1 MKDIIIGVVALAVV
15 LLFFLYQKPRTK
27 RYKLPPG
34 PKALPVIGNL
44 HQLPKQNPQRSFYEW
59 AKKYGPILSYK
70 IGSRTMVIISSAD
83 LAKELLKTQDVNFA
97 DRPPHR
103 GHEVISYGRRNL
115 GMGHFTPYYREIR
128 KMGMNHLFSPSRVAT
143 FKHVREEEA
152 KRMMAKIEKAGEK
165 SEAVDISELML
176 TFTNSVVCRQA
187 FGKKYNEDGE
197 EMKRFIQILY
207 GTQSVLGKIF
217 FSDFFPYTRYILDD
231 LTSQTTYMKECF
243 ERQDNYLQEVVNET
257 LDPNRVK
264 PETDSMIDLLMEIY
278 KDQSF
283 ATEFTIE
290 NVKAVILDIVVA
302 GTDTAAAAV
311 VWGMTYLMKYPKVM
325 KKAQDEVRDYV
336 REKGSTFVTEDD
348 VKNLPYFKAL
358 VKETLRIEPVIPL
371 LIPRCCIKDTKIAGY
386 DIPAGTTIN
395 VNAWSLSRDE
405 KEWGP
410 NPDEFRPERFLEK
423 DVDFKGTDYEFLP
436 FGSGRRMCP
445 GMRLGTAMLEV
456 PYANL
461 LLNFNFKLPNGMK
474 PEDINMDVMTGLA
487 MHKSDHLKLVPE
499 KVYN

>member
-34 PKALPVIGNL
+34 PTALPVIGNL
-44 HQLPKQNPQRSFYEW
+44 HQLPKHNPQRFFYEW

-70 IGSRTMVIISSAD
+70 IGSRTMVIISSAE

-115 GMGHFTPYYREIR
+115 GMGHYTPYYREIR
-128 KMGMNHLFSPSRVAT
+128 KMGMNHLFSPTRVAT

-152 KRMMAKIEKAGEK
+152 KRMMAKINKAAEM

-207 GTQSVLGKIF
+207 GTQSVLGMVF

-231 LTSQTTYMKECF
+231 LTSLTTYMKECF
-243 ERQDNYLQEVVNET
+243 KRQDTYLQEVVNET

-283 ATEFTIE
+283 ASEFTIE
-290 NVKAVILDIVVA
+290 NVKAVVLDIVVA

-371 LIPRCCIKDTKIAGY
+371 LIPRCCIQDTKIAGY
-386 DIPAGTTIN
+386 DIPAGTTVN

-423 DVDFKGTDYEFLP
+423 EVDFKGTDYEFIP

-461 LLNFNFKLPNGMK
+461 LLNFDFKLPNGMK

-499 KVYN
+499 KVNN

>member
-1 MKDIIIGVVALAVV
+1 MEDIIIGVVALAAV
-15 LLFFLYQKPRTK
+15 LLFFLYQKPKTK

-34 PKALPVIGNL
+34 PSPLPVIGNL
-44 HQLPKQNPQRSFYEW
+44 LQLQKLNPQRFFAGW
-59 AKKYGPILSYK
+59 AKKYGPILSYR
-70 IGSRTMVIISSAD
+70 IGSRTMVVISSAE

-103 GHEVISYGRRNL
+103 GHEFISYGRRDMALN
-115 GMGHFTPYYREIR
+115 HYTPYYREIR
-128 KMGMNHLFSPSRVAT
+128 KMGMNHLFSPTRVAT

-152 KRMMAKIEKAGEK
+152 RRMMDKINKAADK
-165 SEAVDISELML
+165 SEVVDISELML

-197 EMKRFIQILY
+197 EMKRFIKILY

-217 FSDFFPYTRYILDD
+217 FSDFFPYCGFLDD
-231 LTSQTTYMKECF
+231 LSGLTAYMKECF
-243 ERQDNYLQEVVNET
+243 ERQDTYIQEVVNET
-257 LDPNRVK
+257 LDPKRVK
-264 PETDSMIDLLMEIY
+264 PETESMIDLLMEIF
-278 KDQSF
+278 KEQPF
-283 ATEFTIE
+283 ASEFTVD

-311 VWGMTYLMKYPKVM
+311 VWGMTYLMKYPQVL
-325 KKAQDEVRDYV
+325 KKAQAEVREYMK
-336 REKGSTFVTEDD
+336 EKGSTFVTEDD
-348 VKNLPYFKAL
+348 VKNLPYFRAL

-371 LIPRCCIKDTKIAGY
+371 LIPRACIQDTKIAGY
-386 DIPAGTTIN
+386 DIPAGTTVN
-395 VNAWSLSRDE
+395 VNAWAVSRDE

-423 DVDFKGTDYEFLP
+423 EVDFKGTDYEFIP

-445 GMRLGTAMLEV
+445 GMRLGAAMLEV

-474 PEDINMDVMTGLA
+474 PDDINMDVMTGLA
-487 MHKSDHLKLVPE
+487 MHKSQHLKLVPE
-499 KVYN
+499 KVNKY

>member
-1 MKDIIIGVVALAVV
+1 MEDIIIGVAALAAV
-15 LLFFLYQKPRTK
+15 LLFFLLQKPKTK

-34 PKALPVIGNL
+34 PKTLPVIGNL
-44 HQLPKQNPQRSFYEW
+44 HQLQNLNPQRFFAGW
-59 AKKYGPILSYK
+59 AKKYGPIFSYK
-70 IGSRTMVIISSAD
+70 IGSKTMVVISSAE

-97 DRPPHR
+97 DRPQHR
-103 GHEVISYGRRNL
+103 GQEYMSYGRRD
-115 GMGHFTPYYREIR
+115 MAFHHYTPYYREIR
-128 KMGMNHLFSPSRVAT
+128 KMGMNHLFSPTRVAS

-152 KRMMAKIEKAGEK
+152 RTMMAKIEKAAKK
-165 SEAVDISELML
+165 SEPVDISELML

-187 FGKKYNEDGE
+187 FGKTYNEDGE
-197 EMKRFIQILY
+197 EMKRFIKILY
-207 GTQSVLGKIF
+207 GTQSVFGKVF
-217 FSDFFPYTRYILDD
+217 FSDFFPITRYVFDD
-231 LTSQTTYMKECF
+231 LTGLTAYMKECF
-243 ERQDNYLQEVVNET
+243 ERQDTYLQEVVDET
-257 LDPNRVK
+257 LDPKRVK
-264 PETDSMIDLLMEIY
+264 PETESMIDLLMEIY
-278 KDQSF
+278 RDQPF
-283 ATEFTIE
+283 ASEFTLE
-290 NVKAVILDIVVA
+290 NVKAVVMNIVVA

-325 KKAQDEVRDYV
+325 KKAQDEVRDYM

-358 VKETLRIEPVIPL
+358 IKETLRVEPVIPL
-371 LIPRCCIKDTKIAGY
+371 GVPRCCIQDTKIAGY
-386 DIPAGTTIN
+386 DIPKGTTVN
-395 VNAWSLSRDE
+395 VNAWAVSRDE

-410 NPDEFRPERFLEK
+410 NPDEFRPERFFEK
-423 DVDFKGTDYEFLP
+423 DVDYKGTDYEFIP

-461 LLNFNFKLPNGMK
+461 LYKFDFKLPNGMK

-499 KVYN
+499 KVNN